1 MISCAWCV
9 VSGSSGGV
17 LLFLRFFLC
26 ENGVDLNI
34 KLAQIRLKVLRV
46 SVCGALCSKQTVA
59 RAI

>member
-1 MISCAWCV
+1 MLKCFRE
-9 VSGSSGGV
+9 V
-17 LLFLRFFLC
+17 LR